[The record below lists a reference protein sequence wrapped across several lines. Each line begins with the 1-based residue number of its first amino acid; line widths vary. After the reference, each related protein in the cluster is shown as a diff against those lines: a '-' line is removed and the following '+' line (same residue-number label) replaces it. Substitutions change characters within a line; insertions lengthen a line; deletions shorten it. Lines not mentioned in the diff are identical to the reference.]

1 MSTPPP
7 HSGPAESRGGD
18 SLPPDASGG
27 PRGVPNIVYIVLD
40 QWRGDC
46 LGIADSAHP
55 VMTPHFDQIAYEGIW
70 YNRAYADCP
79 ICMPQRATMLT
90 GFTASQHGL
99 PHNFMSGPRSPITLE
114 QSLPYRL
121 TREAGYQTKAV
132 GKMHFWPE
140 RARFGFE
147 DISLHPNDYV
157 NFLEERGY
165 GGFYRGHGLGGNEV
179 YPAVS
184 AVPEHLTHTHWIV
197 DEGIRFLERRDP
209 DCPFMLWLVFEA
221 PHSPFDPPEPFD
233 RIYDDFEIPEAAI
246 GDWAGSNEEPPSL
259 TADRI
264 ARNADRI
271 SPQVLKRARRHY
283 YGQVTHIDYQLGRLF
298 GELMSRGLYDN
309 TVIVITSD
317 HGEHL
322 GDHGLFAKSTFL
334 ESSARVPII
343 LRLPRATPLGPP
355 TGQCLRDPDESGGRP
370 YNWRVST
377 PALTADIAPTL
388 LELAGL
394 QPDSAMDGRSLL
406 RLPRERLIFGETRDS
421 VFATDG
427 RLKYIYYF
435 AGGFEQLFAPGSDPD
450 DLHNLAG
457 QNDYAAAQA
466 ALKAALI
473 DYLRANGR
481 PAVVD
486 DDLLIKDASLDLDEL
501 RARNT
506 AAWRGPL
513 RYGQGYG

>member
-1 MSTPPP
+1 MKSAMSYT
-7 HSGPAESRGGD
+7 SSEK
-18 SLPPDASGG
+18 
-27 PRGVPNIVYIVLD
+27 PNIVYIVLD

-70 YNRAYADCP
+70 YERAYADCP
-79 ICMPQRATMLT
+79 VCMPQRATMLT
-90 GFTASQHGL
+90 GFTASQHGM
-99 PHNFMSGPRSPITLE
+99 PQNFMSGPRTPIALE
-114 QSLPYRL
+114 QSLPFRL
-121 TREAGYQTKAV
+121 VREAGYQTKAV

-157 NFLEERGY
+157 NFLEEQGY

-197 DEGIRFLERRDP
+197 DEGIRFLGRRDP
-209 DCPFMLWLVFEA
+209 DCPFMMWLVFEA

-233 RIYDDFEIPEAAI
+233 RLYDDFEIPDAAV
-246 GDWAGSNEEPPSL
+246 GDWVGAADEPMSL
-259 TADRI
+259 IADRI

-298 GELMSRGLYDN
+298 GELMSRGLYEN

-343 LRLPRATPLGPP
+343 MRLPREHGI
-355 TGQCLRDPDESGGRP
+355 
-370 YNWRVST
+370 YNQHVDK

-394 QPDSAMDGRSLL
+394 QPDVAMDGISLL
-406 RLPRERLIFGETRDS
+406 RLPEDRVLYGETRDS

-427 RLKYIYYF
+427 CLKYIYYF
-435 AGGFEQLFAPGSDPD
+435 AGGLEQLFDVGGDPD
-450 DLHNLAG
+450 DRHNLAG
-457 QNDYAAAQA
+457 RTEYAAAQA
-466 ALKAALI
+466 ALKAGLI
-473 DYLRANGR
+473 DYLSANER

-486 DDLLIKDASLDLDEL
+486 DDLLVRDMSLDIDQL
-501 RARNT
+501 RARNST
-506 AAWRGPL
+506 AWRGPL

>member
-1 MSTPPP
+1 MT
-7 HSGPAESRGGD
+7 SGSAEK
-18 SLPPDASGG
+18 
-27 PRGVPNIVYIVLD
+27 PNIVYIVLD

-70 YNRAYADCP
+70 YERAYADCP
-79 ICMPQRATMLT
+79 VCMPQRATMLT
-90 GFTASQHGL
+90 GFTASQHGM
-99 PHNFMSGPRSPITLE
+99 PHNFMSGPRSPIDIE

-132 GKMHFWPE
+132 GKMHFFPE

-157 NFLEERGY
+157 NFLEEQGW

-184 AVPEHLTHTHWIV
+184 ALPEHLTHTHWIV
-197 DEGIRFLERRDP
+197 DEGIRFLGRRDP

-233 RIYDDFEIPEAAI
+233 RTYDDFDIPEAAV
-246 GDWAGSNEEPPSL
+246 GDWVGAEDEPPSL
-259 TADRI
+259 IADRI
-264 ARNADRI
+264 ARKSDRI
-271 SPQVLKRARRHY
+271 SPQILTRARRHY
-283 YGQVTHIDYQLGRLF
+283 YGQITHIDYQLGRLF
-298 GELMSRGLYDN
+298 GELKARGLYDN
-309 TVIVITSD
+309 TIIVITSD

-343 LRLPRATPLGPP
+343 LRLPREHGIATPLGPP
-355 TGQCLRDPDESGGRP
+355 EASGGRI
-370 YNWRVST
+370 YNRRDQT

-394 QPDSAMDGRSLL
+394 QPDQAMDGRSLL
-406 RLPRERLIFGETRDS
+406 QLPEERVICGESRGA
-421 VFATDG
+421 VFATNG
-427 RLKYIYYF
+427 RLKYIHYF
-435 AGGFEQLFAPGSDPD
+435 AGGSEQLFDVSSDAD
-450 DLHNLAG
+450 DRFNLAR
-457 QNDYAAAQA
+457 QA
-466 ALKAALI
+466 EYGEELRALKTELI
-473 DYLRANGR
+473 AYLRANER
-481 PAVVD
+481 PSVVD
-486 DDLLIKDASLDLDEL
+486 GELLVTETTLNIDQL
-501 RARNT
+501 RAQNT

>member
-1 MSTPPP
+1 MSYTT
-7 HSGPAESRGGD
+7 SEK
-18 SLPPDASGG
+18 
-27 PRGVPNIVYIVLD
+27 PNIVYIVLD

-70 YNRAYADCP
+70 YERAYADCP
-79 ICMPQRATMLT
+79 VCMPQRATMLT
-90 GFTASQHGL
+90 GFTGGQHGM
-99 PHNFMSGPRSPITLE
+99 PHNFMSGPRSPIALE

-147 DISLHPNDYV
+147 DVSLHPNDYV
-157 NFLEERGY
+157 NFLEEQGY

-197 DEGIRFLERRDP
+197 DEGIRFLGRRDP
-209 DCPFMLWLVFEA
+209 DCPFMLWMVFEA
-221 PHSPFDPPEPFD
+221 PHSPFDPPEPYD
-233 RIYDDFEIPEAAI
+233 RLYDDFEIPDAVI
-246 GDWAGSNEEPPSL
+246 GDWVGASDEPVSL
-259 TADRI
+259 IADRI
-264 ARNADRI
+264 VRNADRI

-298 GELMSRGLYDN
+298 GELQGRGLYDN
-309 TVIVITSD
+309 TIIVITSD

-343 LRLPRATPLGPP
+343 MRLPREHGI
-355 TGQCLRDPDESGGRP
+355 
-370 YNWRVST
+370 YNRRVYK

-394 QPDSAMDGRSLL
+394 HPDEAMDGISLL
-406 RLPRERLIFGETRDS
+406 RLPKERVIYGETRDS

-427 RLKYIYYF
+427 LLKYIYYF
-435 AGGFEQLFAPGSDPD
+435 AGGGGQLFDARGDPD
-450 DLHNLAG
+450 DRHNLAG
-457 QNDYAAAQA
+457 KPEYTAAQA
-466 ALKAALI
+466 ALKARLI
-473 DYLRANGR
+473 DYLRANER
-481 PAVVD
+481 PAVID
-486 DDLLIKDASLDLDEL
+486 GDLLVRDMSLDMDEL
-501 RARNT
+501 RARNS

>member
-1 MSTPPP
+1 MSYT
-7 HSGPAESRGGD
+7 
-18 SLPPDASGG
+18 ASEK
-27 PRGVPNIVYIVLD
+27 PNIVYIVLD

-46 LGIADSAHP
+46 LGVADSAHP

-70 YNRAYADCP
+70 YSRAYADCP
-79 ICMPQRATMLT
+79 VCMPQRATMLT
-90 GFTASQHGL
+90 GFTASQHGM
-99 PHNFMSGPRSPITLE
+99 PHNFMSGPRTPIVKE

-197 DEGIRFLERRDP
+197 DEGIRFLGRRDP

-221 PHSPFDPPEPFD
+221 PHSPFDPPEPYD
-233 RIYDDFEIPEAAI
+233 RMYDDFDIPAAVI
-246 GDWAGSNEEPPSL
+246 GDWVGAPEEPVSL
-259 TADRI
+259 IADRVSRKADRI
-264 ARNADRI
+264 
-271 SPQVLKRARRHY
+271 PPPVLERARRHY
-283 YGQVTHIDYQLGRLF
+283 YAQLTHIDYQLGRLF
-298 GELMSRGLYDN
+298 GELKRLGLYDSA
-309 TVIVITSD
+309 VIVITSD

-322 GDHGLFAKSTFL
+322 GDHRLFAKYTFL
-334 ESSARVPII
+334 ESAARVPII
-343 LRLPRATPLGPP
+343 LRLPPAHGRSTPLGPP
-355 TGQCLRDPDESGGRP
+355 DASGGRL
-370 YNWRVST
+370 YNRRVET
-377 PALTADIAPTL
+377 PALTADIVPTL
-388 LELAGL
+388 LQLAGL
-394 QPDSAMDGRSLL
+394 APDPAMDGLSLL
-406 RLPRERLIFGETRDS
+406 DLPAERRIFGETRHS

-427 RLKYIYYF
+427 CLKYIHYF
-435 AGGFEQLFAPGSDPD
+435 DNGAEQLFDLVD
-450 DLHNLAG
+450 DCDDQFDLARVD
-457 QNDYAAAQA
+457 DYAAAKA
-466 ALKAALI
+466 ALKSALI
-473 DYLRANGR
+473 DYLSERAR

-486 DDLLIKDASLDLDEL
+486 GELRAEPAALDYDEL

-513 RYGQGYG
+513 RFGQGYG

>member
-1 MSTPPP
+1 MTSTI
-7 HSGPAESRGGD
+7 SEK
-18 SLPPDASGG
+18 
-27 PRGVPNIVYIVLD
+27 PNIVYIALD

-55 VMTPHFDQIAYEGIW
+55 VMTPHFDQIAYEGLW
-70 YNRAYADCP
+70 YRRAYADCP
-79 ICMPQRATMLT
+79 VCMPQRATMLT
-90 GFTASQHGL
+90 GFSASQHGS
-99 PHNFMSGPRSPITLE
+99 PQNFMSGPRTPIKLE

-140 RARFGFE
+140 RARFGFD
-147 DISLHPNDYV
+147 DISLHPDDYV

-184 AVPEHLTHTHWIV
+184 AVPEPLTHTYWII
-197 DEGIRFLERRDP
+197 DEGIRFLGRRDP

-221 PHSPFDPPEPFD
+221 PHSPFDPPEPYD
-233 RIYDDFEIPEAAI
+233 RMYDDFAIPEAAI
-246 GDWAGSNEEPPSL
+246 GDWVGAEDEPPSL
-259 TADRI
+259 IADRI
-264 ARNADRI
+264 ARKADRVK
-271 SPQVLKRARRHY
+271 PQVLREARRRY
-283 YGQVTHIDYQLGRLF
+283 YAQVSHIDYQLGRLF
-298 GELMSRGLYDN
+298 GELKRRGLYEN

-343 LRLPRATPLGPP
+343 LRLPRSCATHLGPSEGP
-355 TGQCLRDPDESGGRP
+355 AGRL
-370 YNWRVST
+370 YNQRVDI

-394 QPDSAMDGRSLL
+394 RPDAAMDGRSLL
-406 RLPRERLIFGETRDS
+406 RLPGERLIFGETRES

-435 AGGFEQLFAPGSDPD
+435 AGGVEQLFDPGNDPD
-450 DLHNLAG
+450 DCHNLAG
-457 QNDYAAAQA
+457 QPGRAAAQA
-466 ALKAALI
+466 ELKAALI
-473 DYLRANGR
+473 EYLRANGR

-486 DDLLIKDASLDLDEL
+486 GRLLVSDAALDVDEL

>member
-1 MSTPPP
+1 MSYT
-7 HSGPAESRGGD
+7 
-18 SLPPDASGG
+18 ASEK
-27 PRGVPNIVYIVLD
+27 PNIVYIVLD

-70 YNRAYADCP
+70 HNRAYADCP
-79 ICMPQRATMLT
+79 VCMPQRATMLT
-90 GFTASQHGL
+90 GFTGGQHGM
-99 PHNFMSGPRSPITLE
+99 PHNFMSGPRSPIALE
-114 QSLPYRL
+114 QSLPFRL

-132 GKMHFWPE
+132 GKMHFFPE

-157 NFLEERGY
+157 NFLEEQGY

-184 AVPEHLTHTHWIV
+184 AVPERLTHTHWIV

-209 DCPFMLWLVFEA
+209 ECPFMLWMVFEA

-233 RIYDDFEIPEAAI
+233 RMYDDFEIPEAVL
-246 GDWAGSNEEPPSL
+246 GDWVGTAGEPISL
-259 TADRI
+259 IADRVV
-264 ARNADRI
+264 RNADRI

-298 GELMSRGLYDN
+298 GELMSRGLYEN

-322 GDHGLFAKSTFL
+322 GDHGLFAKSTYL

-343 LRLPRATPLGPP
+343 MRLPREHGI
-355 TGQCLRDPDESGGRP
+355 
-370 YNWRVST
+370 YNRRVDT

-394 QPDSAMDGRSLL
+394 QPDEAMDGISLL
-406 RLPRERLIFGETRDS
+406 RLPVDRVIYGESRDS

-427 RLKYIYYF
+427 CLKYIYYF
-435 AGGFEQLFAPGSDPD
+435 AGGVEQLFDVRSDPD
-450 DLHNLAG
+450 DRHNLAG
-457 QNDYAAAQA
+457 KPAYAAAQA
-466 ALKAALI
+466 ALKAGLI
-473 DYLRANGR
+473 DCLCANER

-486 DDLLIKDASLDLDEL
+486 GDLLTSDMSLDLDEL
-501 RARNT
+501 RARNS

>member
-1 MSTPPP
+1 MTNIS
-7 HSGPAESRGGD
+7 AQK
-18 SLPPDASGG
+18 
-27 PRGVPNIVYIVLD
+27 PNIVYIVLD

-55 VMTPHFDQIAYEGIW
+55 VMTPHFDQIAYEGLW
-70 YNRAYADCP
+70 YERAYADCP

-90 GFTASQHGL
+90 GFTASQHGM
-99 PHNFMSGPRSPITLE
+99 PHNYMSGPRSPIVME

-157 NFLEERGY
+157 NFLEEQGY

-184 AVPEHLTHTHWIV
+184 AVPERLTHTHWIV
-197 DEGIRFLERRDP
+197 DEGIRFLGRRDP
-209 DCPFMLWLVFEA
+209 DCPFMLWMVFEA

-233 RIYDDFEIPEAAI
+233 RIYDDFDIPDAAI
-246 GDWAGSNEEPPSL
+246 GDWVGAADEPTSL
-259 TADRI
+259 IADRI
-264 ARNADRI
+264 LRNADRI
-271 SPQVLKRARRHY
+271 SPQILKRARRHY

-298 GELMSRGLYDN
+298 GELKSRGLYDN

-322 GDHGLFAKSTFL
+322 GDHGLFAKSTYL

-343 LRLPRATPLGPP
+343 MRLPREHGTPLGPP
-355 TGQCLRDPDESGGRP
+355 KALGGRL
-370 YNWRVST
+370 YNRRILTS
-377 PALTADIAPTL
+377 ALTADIVPTL

-394 QPDSAMDGRSLL
+394 QPDSEMDGVSLL
-406 RLPRERLIFGETRDS
+406 RLPEDRVIFGETRDS

-427 RLKYIYYF
+427 CLKYIFYF
-435 AGGFEQLFAPGSDPD
+435 DGGVEQLFDVRSDPD
-450 DLHNLAG
+450 DCHNLAG
-457 QNDYAAAQA
+457 KPEYAAAQA
-466 ALKAALI
+466 ALKSGLI
-473 DYLRANGR
+473 DYLSANER
-481 PAVVD
+481 PAVENG
-486 DDLLIKDASLDLDEL
+486 DLLVRELSLDIDEL
-501 RARNT
+501 RARNS

>member
-1 MSTPPP
+1 MKSKR
-7 HSGPAESRGGD
+7 SEK
-18 SLPPDASGG
+18 
-27 PRGVPNIVYIVLD
+27 PNIIYIVLD

-70 YNRAYADCP
+70 YERAYADCP

-90 GFTASQHGL
+90 GFTASQHGM
-99 PHNFMSGPRSPITLE
+99 PNNFMSGPRSPIAKE

-121 TREAGYQTKAV
+121 VREAGYQTKAV

-157 NFLEERGY
+157 NFLEEQGW

-184 AVPEHLTHTHWIV
+184 AVPERLTHTHWIV
-197 DEGIRFLERRDP
+197 DEGIRFLGRRDP

-233 RIYDDFEIPEAAI
+233 RLYDDFEIPEAVV
-246 GDWAGSNEEPPSL
+246 GDWVGAPDEPKSL
-259 TADRI
+259 IADRI
-264 ARNADRI
+264 VRNADRI
-271 SPQVLKRARRHY
+271 TPQVLKRARRHY

-322 GDHGLFAKSTFL
+322 GDHGLYAKSTFF

-343 LRLPRATPLGPP
+343 LRLPREHGI
-355 TGQCLRDPDESGGRP
+355 
-370 YNWRVST
+370 YNRRVDT

-388 LELAGL
+388 FELAGL
-394 QPDSAMDGRSLL
+394 APDAAMDGISLL
-406 RLPRERLIFGETRDS
+406 RLPQERVIFGEAPGS

-435 AGGFEQLFAPGSDPD
+435 AGGIEQLFAVRSDPD
-450 DLHNLAG
+450 DCRNLAG
-457 QNDYAAAQA
+457 QAEYVAAQA
-466 ALKAALI
+466 ALKASLI
-473 DYLRANGR
+473 AYLGANGR
-481 PAVVD
+481 PALVD
-486 DDLLIKDASLDLDEL
+486 GELRNDDASLDVDEL
-501 RARNT
+501 RARNA

>member
-1 MSTPPP
+1 MSDT
-7 HSGPAESRGGD
+7 
-18 SLPPDASGG
+18 ASEK
-27 PRGVPNIVYIVLD
+27 PNIVYIVLD

-70 YNRAYADCP
+70 YQRAYADCP

-90 GFTASQHGL
+90 GFSASQHGM
-99 PHNFMSGPRSPITLE
+99 PHNFLNGPRTPIAME
-114 QSLPYRL
+114 NSLPYRL

-157 NFLEERGY
+157 NFLEEQGY

-197 DEGIRFLERRDP
+197 DEGIRFLGRRDP

-233 RIYDDFEIPEAAI
+233 RLYDDFEIPEAAI
-246 GDWAGSNEEPPSL
+246 GDWVGAEDEPASL
-259 TADRI
+259 IADRI
-264 ARNADRI
+264 ARKADRI
-271 SPQVLKRARRHY
+271 SPQVLKRSRRHY
-283 YGQVTHIDYQLGRLF
+283 YGQITHIDYQLGRLF
-298 GELMSRGLYDN
+298 GELKSRGLYDN

-322 GDHGLFAKSTFL
+322 GDHGLYAKSTFL

-343 LRLPRATPLGPP
+343 LRLPRTPLGP
-355 TGQCLRDPDESGGRP
+355 PDESGGRR
-370 YNWRVST
+370 YNRRVDS

-394 QPDSAMDGRSLL
+394 QPDAAMDGASLL
-406 RLPRERLIFGETRDS
+406 RLPRERVIFGETRES

-427 RLKYIYYF
+427 RLKYLYYF
-435 AGGFEQLFAPGSDPD
+435 AGGVEQLFDVGSDPD
-450 DLHNLAG
+450 DCHNLAG
-457 QNDYAAAQA
+457 EPEHAASQA
-466 ALKAALI
+466 ALKARLI
-473 DYLRANGR
+473 AYLSANDR

-486 DDLLIKDASLDLDEL
+486 GELLVRELALDADEL

-513 RYGQGYG
+513 RYGDGYG

>member
-1 MSTPPP
+1 MSNI
-7 HSGPAESRGGD
+7 SAQK
-18 SLPPDASGG
+18 
-27 PRGVPNIVYIVLD
+27 PNIIYIMLD

-55 VMTPHFDQIAYEGIW
+55 VMTPHFDQIAYEGLW
-70 YNRAYADCP
+70 YSRAYADCP
-79 ICMPQRATMLT
+79 ICMPQRTTMLT
-90 GFTASQHGL
+90 GFTASQHGM
-99 PHNFMSGPRSPITLE
+99 PYNNMSGPRTPIDIE
-114 QSLPYRL
+114 RSLPYRL

-132 GKMHFWPE
+132 GKTHFWPE

-157 NFLEERGY
+157 NYLEERGY

-233 RIYDDFEIPEAAI
+233 RMYDDFDIPPAVI
-246 GDWAGSNEEPPSL
+246 GDWVGAADEPVSL
-259 TADRI
+259 IADRVS
-264 ARNADRI
+264 RKTDRI
-271 SPQVLKRARRHY
+271 PPQVLERARRHY
-283 YGQVTHIDYQLGRLF
+283 YAQITHIDYQLGRLF
-298 GELMSRGLYDN
+298 GELKSKGFYDN

-322 GDHGLFAKSTFL
+322 GDHRLFAKYSFL

-343 LRLPRATPLGPP
+343 LRLPPAH
-355 TGQCLRDPDESGGRP
+355 GR
-370 YNWRVST
+370 YNRRVEA
-377 PALTADIAPTL
+377 PALTADIVPTL

-394 QPDSAMDGRSLL
+394 TPDPAMDGISLL
-406 RLPRERLIFGETRDS
+406 GLPQERVVFGETRHS

-427 RLKYIYYF
+427 IFKYIHYF
-435 AGGFEQLFAPGSDPD
+435 ANGAEQLFDLPNDSDD
-450 DLHNLAG
+450 QFDLARV
-457 QNDYAAAQA
+457 DKYAEMKA
-466 ALKAALI
+466 ALKSALVAYLTEKARPALV
-473 DYLRANGR
+473 DGELRADR
-481 PAVVD
+481 
-486 DDLLIKDASLDLDEL
+486 ASLDYDKL

-513 RYGQGYG
+513 RFGQGYG